1 MRPGAGGL
9 ETLRFDAVYVASGT
23 GSRLTFRD
31 RNFGSR
37 IGWKEVVVRGEDGA
51 ELRNA
56 SVPAASTSDALRA
69 YPKDLLRSPL
79 NVSTATA
86 TFSLGQGQGSPPSL
100 DPPGA
105 TQHRG
110 GGFESLVSRGDLSLG
125 VILLS
130 LLIAAFWGAAH
141 ALTPG
146 HGKAI
151 VAGYLVGTK
160 GRPIDAVLLG
170 GIVTITHTIG
180 VFALG
185 FVTLLLSRFIVPET
199 LYPWLTL
206 TSGLLVVA
214 VGGSVLFSRARR
226 RGHHHHGHSH
236 EHGHHHHHDHTHDRR
251 GLLGVGIAAGLLPV
265 PIGTRRPAQRDRS
278 APRRLR
284 PRADRRLQPRPR
296 RHDHLDR
303 ARRRPRQTGFQ
314 PHFARRSAHPSST
327 RRKRD
332 GDPLGRSHHH
342 AQGTPGGALTMFGLD
357 DHIAAMS
364 NGGSVLIVLLV
375 AALLGLRHATD
386 PDHIAAVTALVASGR
401 ERARRSAAELGVFW
415 GLGHALTLVV
425 FGLPILLFEAYL
437 PERLQQ
443 GAETAVAAL
452 IVFLAVRL
460 LIRWRS
466 GYFHLHAH
474 SHGPEDEGH
483 RHKVRTPLGAFG
495 IGLVHGMGGSAG
507 VGVLLLAAIPSK
519 PAGGRVV
526 GDPGRVH
533 RGLDDGAHDRVR
545 GNTRQCAGS
554 ALVRRRCPGG
564 RHDEPGI
571 RLLVRGGSLE
581 PHVLP
586 VLDR

>member
-1 MRPGAGGL
+1 MKRLLVVLALLAALAAPAAALAHPLGNFTVNRHTTIELSGGRVYVQYSVDLAEIPTFQLGNQVRRADFAREAARKLELQLDGRTTQLSLLERRVAMRPGAGGL

-56 SVPAASTSDALRA
+56 SVPAASTSNVLRA

-100 DPPGA
+100 DPAGA

-110 GGFESLVSRGDLSLG
+110 GGFESLVSRGDLSLS

-151 VAGYLVGTK
+151 VAGYLVGTR

-206 TSGLLVVA
+206 TSGLLVVV

-226 RGHHHHGHSH
+226 RGHHHHHGHSH
-236 EHGHHHHHDHTHDRR
+236 EHGHHHDHHDRR
-251 GLLGVGIAAGLLPV
+251 GLLGVGIAAGLLPCPSALV
-265 PIGTRRPAQRDRS
+265 VLLSAIALHRIG
-278 APRRLR
+278 
-284 PRADRRLQPRPR
+284 
-296 RHDHLDR
+296 
-303 ARRRPRQTGFQ
+303 
-314 PHFARRSAHPSST
+314 
-327 RRKRD
+327 
-332 GDPLGRSHHH
+332 
-342 AQGTPGGALTMFGLD
+342 FGL
-357 DHIAAMS
+357 
-364 NGGSVLIVLLV
+364 
-375 AALLGLRHATD
+375 
-386 PDHIAAVTALVASGR
+386 
-401 ERARRSAAELGVFW
+401 
-415 GLGHALTLVV
+415 
-425 FGLPILLFEAYL
+425 
-437 PERLQQ
+437 
-443 GAETAVAAL
+443 AL
-452 IVFLAVRL
+452 IVAFSLGLAAT
-460 LIRWRS
+460 ITS
-466 GYFHLHAH
+466 
-474 SHGPEDEGH
+474 
-483 RHKVRTPLGAFG
+483 
-495 IGLVHGMGGSAG
+495 IGLVA
-507 VGVLLLAAIPSK
+507 VLAKRAFSRIS
-519 PAGGRVV
+519 
-526 GDPGRVH
+526 
-533 RGLDDGAHDRVR
+533 LDGP
-545 GNTRQCAGS
+545 
-554 ALVRRRCPGG
+554 L
-564 RHDEPGI
+564 I
-571 RLLVRGGSLE
+571 RLLPAASAAVILLVGVTITLE
-581 PHVLP
+581 ALPEVL
-586 VLDR
+586 